1 MELNIFERQLQLMLM
16 LAQNRQQTKVAI
28 CRLLGIS
35 TRTFYRYLDAFRRMG
50 FVVEK
55 SGEYY
60 RLDKSSPF
68 FQKISSQVQFTDS
81 EVVLL
86 GNVLD
91 SVADGSPEIVHL
103 KNKLLQLYDNSIL
116 QLHQADPVFA
126 ENLHQLYRAVRYRRV
141 AVLKDYRSLRSDSV
155 SDRLVE
161 PFQFLGQN
169 EDVRCYEHS
178 SGQCKTFKV
187 ERIGRVVMLDD
198 VCWSHED
205 DHRTLHTDLFHFS
218 DDVFDRTESEYLIL
232 EVDGIL
238 VPFFM
243 EEYRFQYLSQ
253 AIMAA
258 MAVAKA
264 YPETWDEVDKTV
276 HGVIDRPDFSVHSTL
291 KGWMQL
297 KYQMAPMIRNAVKRA
312 EAQR

>member
-81 EVVLL
+81 EAVLL

-218 DDVFDRTESEYLIL
+218 DGPSNSCSKNTPQQPHNCRPTATIGSSAPRY
-232 EVDGIL
+232 
-238 VPFFM
+238 
-243 EEYRFQYLSQ
+243 
-253 AIMAA
+253 
-258 MAVAKA
+258 AVGREWGASSWGC
-264 YPETWDEVDKTV
+264 PEPSKWS
-276 HGVIDRPDFSVHSTL
+276 I
-291 KGWMQL
+291 
-297 KYQMAPMIRNAVKRA
+297 APNF
-312 EAQR
+312 

>member
-16 LAQNRQQTKVAI
+16 LAQNRQQTKDAI

-68 FQKISSQVQFTDS
+68 FQKLSSQVQFTDS
-81 EVVLL
+81 EAVLL

-91 SVADGSPEIVHL
+91 SVADGSPEVVHL

-218 DDVFDRTESEYLIL
+218 DEQTQPLTLRLNAL
-232 EVDGIL
+232 AKQL
-238 VPFFM
+238 LL
-243 EEYRFQYLSQ
+243 EEYPAAAAQLSADGDHWLLRTQVCSWKGVGRFVLGLPGAIEVVDCPEFLDYLRQ
-253 AIMAA
+253 Q
-258 MAVAKA
+258 
-264 YPETWDEVDKTV
+264 P
-276 HGVIDRPDFSVHSTL
+276 HF
-291 KGWMQL
+291 
-297 KYQMAPMIRNAVKRA
+297 
-312 EAQR
+312 

>member
-1 MELNIFERQLQLMLM
+1 MYS
-16 LAQNRQQTKVAI
+16 AI
-28 CRLLGIS
+28 CDILYSLCDWNNTFAKIEDGKKGAIS
-35 TRTFYRYLDAFRRMG
+35 FLSNPKYTHFLYDTESSIVLVNNDLVLEQPVKTTLIR
-50 FVVEK
+50 VENAY
-55 SGEYY
+55 EC
-60 RLDKSSPF
+60 
-68 FQKISSQVQFTDS
+68 
-81 EVVLL
+81 
-86 GNVLD
+86 
-91 SVADGSPEIVHL
+91 VA
-103 KNKLLQLYDNSIL
+103 KLLQLYDNSIL

-218 DDVFDRTESEYLIL
+218 DEQTQPLTLRLNAL
-232 EVDGIL
+232 AKQL
-238 VPFFM
+238 LL
-243 EEYRFQYLSQ
+243 EEYPAAAAQLSADGDHWLLRTQVCSWKGVGRFVLGLPGAIEVVDCPEFLDYLRQ
-253 AIMAA
+253 Q
-258 MAVAKA
+258 
-264 YPETWDEVDKTV
+264 P
-276 HGVIDRPDFSVHSTL
+276 HF
-291 KGWMQL
+291 
-297 KYQMAPMIRNAVKRA
+297 
-312 EAQR
+312 